1 MTKKIS
7 WLPMLAVLISFAGA
21 STFTFA
27 ADDKKEGTCRQDA
40 EKLCPGLKWGKG
52 LGKCLKEHKADIS
65 PACQAKMEKR
75 KEKREERREE
85 KNEAKG
91 EKKD

>member
-7 WLPMLAVLISFAGA
+7 WFPLVALVLSLAGA
-21 STFTFA
+21 TTSTFA
-27 ADDKKEGTCRQDA
+27 ADKKEGPCRQDA

-52 LGKCLKEHKADIS
+52 LGKGLKEHKAEIS
-65 PACQAKMEKR
+65 PACQAKIEER

-91 EKKD
+91 EAKD